1 MKILFAA
8 DMSFNYMPGY
18 PGDEAVKSHMA
29 KTAEK
34 FKEADFS
41 IVNLENIFGN
51 KEDFEPIPKCGPN
64 LISSDDFVEY
74 IKALN
79 PSVVGLAN
87 NHTGDFGE
95 GAVFH
100 TFDVLE
106 RNGYP
111 YIGAGK
117 NIEEAYKPFIC
128 EKDGIKV
135 GIIAVCEN
143 EFGGAKKDKAGSAG
157 YNLARLSNELKKLE
171 KENIKSV
178 VYFHGG
184 NETNPFP
191 SPGKKELYR
200 HFIDMGAS
208 AVVAMH
214 THCPQGYETYNGCP
228 IIYSMSNFYFP
239 ADRPGDQITWFY
251 GYMTELNFSGDKTE
265 IKTIPYRFDFE
276 GIHLLEGDDLEFFNE
291 YLAYLSEVIADDEKL
306 GKFFDAW
313 CARFGYD
320 YATNHMHFSEDLMK
334 DNSWEVAG
342 KRNLFSCE
350 AHTELL
356 RGFLTL
362 CYENRLEEAKEYL
375 KEIEILQKFKLK
387 KA

>member
-8 DMSFNYMPGY
+8 DMSFNYMPAY
-18 PGDEAVKSHMA
+18 PGDKSVFSEMSA
-29 KTAEK
+29 ASGK

-41 IVNLENIFGN
+41 VVNLENIFGN

-95 GAVFH
+95 GAVYH
-100 TFDVLE
+100 TMDVLKKE
-106 RNGYP
+106 GYSC
-111 YIGAGK
+111 IGAGA
-117 NIEEAYKPFIC
+117 NIKEAYKPFIC

-143 EFGGAKKDKAGSAG
+143 EFGGAKDNKAGSAG
-157 YNLARLSNELKKLE
+157 YNLTLLKAELKKL
-171 KENIKSV
+171 KDADIKSV

-200 HFIDMGAS
+200 NFIDLGAS

-214 THCPQGYETYNGCP
+214 THCPQGYEVYENCP
-228 IIYSMSNFYFP
+228 IIYSMGNFYFP
-239 ADRPGDQITWFY
+239 ANREGDQITWFY
-251 GYMTELNFSGDKTE
+251 GYMTELEFTEDKTE
-265 IKTIPYRFDFE
+265 IKIYPYHFDFD
-276 GIHLLEGDDLEFFNE
+276 GIKLLEGEELEFFNK
-291 YLAYLSEVIADDEKL
+291 YISYLSEVIEDDEKL
-306 GKFFDAW
+306 QKFFDAW
-313 CARFGYD
+313 CAIYGFS
-320 YATNHMHFSEDLMK
+320 YAHNHMHFEDGYVSGNPW
-334 DNSWEVAG
+334 DIAG
-342 KRNLFSCE
+342 KRNLFTCE
-350 AHTELL
+350 AHAELL
-356 RGFLTL
+356 RGFLNL
-362 CYENRLEEAKEYL
+362 CYENRVEEAKE
-375 KEIEILQKFKLK
+375 KSEEIEVLQRFKLI
-387 KA
+387 